1 MYVAFIL
8 WHGNA
13 IPFRRVVVQHDW
25 RGGVGRS
32 RLAVRPVVG
41 GPGGR
46 CDQRDFARRLTSW
59 VAILS

>member
-1 MYVAFIL
+1 MYVALL

-13 IPFRRVVVQHDW
+13 IPFRRVVVDQ
-25 RGGVGRS
+25 RTGGAGWVDRS
-32 RLAVRPVVG
+32 AVRPAVG
-41 GPGGR
+41 GPRAR